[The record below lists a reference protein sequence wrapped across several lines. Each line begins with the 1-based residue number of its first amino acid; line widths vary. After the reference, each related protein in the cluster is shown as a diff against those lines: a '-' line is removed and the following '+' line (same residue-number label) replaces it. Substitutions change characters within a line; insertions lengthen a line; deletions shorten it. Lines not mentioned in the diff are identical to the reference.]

1 MGYKYIE
8 IGFVILYVWI
18 LVHLTLPFE
27 EKYEHTVK
35 EMAKEP
41 LFRTI
46 LGIILI
52 WTSLYSIPVAC
63 LFFLIV
69 FFLIADV
76 HLISTTKM

>member
-8 IGFVILYVWI
+8 IGFIILYVWI

-27 EKYEHTVK
+27 EKYEHTLK

-46 LGIILI
+46 LGIGVI
-52 WTSLYSIPVAC
+52 WTSLYSVPVAGV
-63 LFFLIV
+63 FFLIV